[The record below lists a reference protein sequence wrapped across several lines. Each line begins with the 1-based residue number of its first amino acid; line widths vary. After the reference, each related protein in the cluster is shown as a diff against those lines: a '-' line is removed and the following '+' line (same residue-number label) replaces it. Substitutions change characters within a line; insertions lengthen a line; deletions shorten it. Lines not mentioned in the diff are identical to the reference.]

1 MDMASRRKNARG
13 LSGAVT
19 ALILVI
25 ASVIIALVV
34 VGFAFGLFGAFTGQG
49 TVTQVGTATLRAST
63 LTLTVTLK
71 NTGAST
77 QVTGVL
83 INVNSGSVSGMTT
96 ISAGVNTYTITI
108 SIGSISTTLRGLVG
122 STISLT
128 LILSNGETVTVS
140 AIAVVFHQ
148 IISLERYCVN
158 SFKRELI

>member
-49 TVTQVGTATLRAST
+49 TVAQVGTATLSAST

-83 INVNSGSVSGMTT
+83 INGNSGSVSGMTT

-108 SIGSISTTLRGLVG
+108 SIGSISTTTLRGLVG

-140 AIAVVFHQ
+140 AIVT
-148 IISLERYCVN
+148 S
-158 SFKRELI
+158 